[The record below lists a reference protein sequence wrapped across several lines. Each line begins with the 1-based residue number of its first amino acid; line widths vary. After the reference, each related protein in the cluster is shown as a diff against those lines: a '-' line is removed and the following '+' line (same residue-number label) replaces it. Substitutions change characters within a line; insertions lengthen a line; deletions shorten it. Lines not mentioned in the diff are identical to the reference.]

1 MQKIL
6 KIFTVLI
13 LNILAACTT
22 VENNSDIDE
31 TVTEQDL
38 LVNTDW
44 LTGSWQNTTKESSMI
59 ESWYRLDDSTM
70 AGKTFFIEGKDTV
83 SKESIKLIQRKNEV
97 FYVVEVNTQNGGKP
111 VPFKLTSWSKDSLV
125 FINSKHDFPQKIRYR
140 KISIDSIVA
149 EISGNINGK
158 YASEKFSMGRLN

>member
-1 MQKIL
+1 MRRIL
-6 KIFTVLI
+6 IQIFAVLV

-31 TVTEQDL
+31 STPEKDL
-38 LVNTDW
+38 LVNVDW

-97 FYVVEVNTQNGGKP
+97 FYMVEVNTQNGGKP
-111 VPFKLTSWSKDSLV
+111 VPFKLTSWSTDSLV
-125 FINSKHDFPQKIRYR
+125 FMNSKHDFPQKISYL

-149 EISGNINGK
+149 EISGNIKGNMHPK
-158 YASEKFSMGRLN
+158 NFRWED